1 MFSLWQKLSR
11 MIQRILSDEA
21 RRTQSLENFALLQA
35 EAHHRIKNQLQL
47 IASLLRRDAENLS
60 DLQAAQNSLRHNAQ
74 RMAAIGLVHDL
85 LTAPQLTEPN
95 MMRFRTIQSAKNIP
109 GHGSATEIFLPDYLA
124 KLCQILAVLALD
136 DMGVT
141 CESDGDAVWLPM
153 EQATRIGLIVCEIIT
168 NAVKHAFGSDKFAES
183 GGGGGY
189 RQVTLALRRDSGGTC
204 RLLVMD
210 NGQGGR
216 DSEQPVPII
225 AEAGQKISECPKGA
239 SQKGLGLLQGLAA
252 PFGQI
257 SQQSGRFG
265 TIFCVEFSPA
275 ESNRPMTINRVK

>member
-11 MIQRILSDEA
+11 KIQAIRSAESA
-21 RRTQSLENFALLQA
+21 VTPPAENFALLQA

-47 IASLLRRDAENLS
+47 IASLLRRDAENLTDFQS
-60 DLQAAQNSLRHNAQ
+60 AQNSLRHNAQ
-74 RMAAIGLVHDL
+74 RIAAIGLVHDL
-85 LTAPQLTEPN
+85 LTAPDMTEPN
-95 MMRFRTIQSAKNIP
+95 MTRFKTIHTANNIALN
-109 GHGSATEIFLPDYLA
+109 GSTTEIFLPDYLA
-124 KLCQILAVLALD
+124 KLCQILALLALD
-136 DMGVT
+136 EMGVS

-183 GGGGGY
+183 GGGT
-189 RQVTLALRRDSGGTC
+189 RQVTLALRSDGGGKC

-210 NGQGGR
+210 NGQGGG
-216 DSEQPVPII
+216 QII
-225 AEAGQKISECPKGA
+225 SDFPNGA

-252 PFGQI
+252 PFGRI

-265 TIFCVEFSPA
+265 TIFCVEFSQNSSPR
-275 ESNRPMTINRVK
+275 SRMINRAK